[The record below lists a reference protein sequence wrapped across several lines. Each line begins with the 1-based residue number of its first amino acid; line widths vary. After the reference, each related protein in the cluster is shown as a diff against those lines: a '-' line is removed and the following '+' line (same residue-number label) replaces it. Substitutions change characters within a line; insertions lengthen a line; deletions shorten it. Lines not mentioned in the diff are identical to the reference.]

1 MINDYKKNKT
11 DVVNETL
18 REIKTY
24 YQAAFRNF
32 DASGKMPEIDVS
44 FYPYVGINHTIRIR
58 NGKIF
63 ARIGEICAEM
73 PLNAQKALAFI
84 LIAKLLKKRV
94 PKNAREV
101 YGEYVKSTEIR
112 EKATE
117 NRRTK
122 GRKNI
127 TSAQGKVYDL
137 DLMFDE
143 LNEVYFEN
151 KIQKPTLTWSGT
163 KTYRILGHY
172 DATHQTIVISKSLDE
187 PNVPNFVVQ
196 AVLHHEILHI
206 KHPTKIINGRR
217 YSHTKEFRDDEK
229 EFVFYEESENW
240 INKNVVNLKKAKNK
254 KGFIRTLFDL

>member
-1 MINDYKKNKT
+1 MINDYKKIQI
-11 DVVNETL
+11 EQ
-18 REIKTY
+18 IKTHY
-24 YQAAFRNF
+24 HAAFEHF
-32 DASGKMPEIDVS
+32 DSMWKMPEIDVS

-63 ARIGEICAEM
+63 VRIGEICVDM
-73 PLNAQKALAFI
+73 PMNAQKALAFI

-94 PKNAREV
+94 PKNAREI
-101 YGEYVKSTEIR
+101 YGDYIKSTEIR

-151 KIQKPTLTWSGT
+151 AIKKPTLTWSGT

-172 DATHQTIVISKSLDE
+172 DATHFTIVISKSLDE

-196 AVLHHEILHI
+196 AVLHHEMLHI

-217 YSHTKEFRDDEK
+217 YSHTKAFRTDEK
-229 EFVFYEESENW
+229 DFEFYEESEEW
-240 INKNVVNLKKAKNK
+240 INANVVNLKKAKNK
-254 KGFIRTLFDL
+254 KGFIRRLFNL

>member
-1 MINDYKKNKT
+1 LNTEKID
-11 DVVNETL
+11 
-18 REIKTY
+18 RIKTY
-24 YQAAFRNF
+24 YEAAFQHF
-32 DASGKMPEIDVS
+32 DAGGKLPEIYVS

-58 NGKIF
+58 TGKIF
-63 ARIGEICAEM
+63 VRIGEICAEM

-101 YGEYVKSTEIR
+101 YGEYVKSTEVR
-112 EKATE
+112 EKAIE

-127 TSAQGKVYDL
+127 TSAQGKIYDL

-151 KIQKPTLTWSGT
+151 EIKKPTLTWSGT

-172 DATHQTIVISKSLDE
+172 DATHQTIVVSKSLDE
-187 PNVPNFVVQ
+187 STVPNFVVQ
-196 AVLHHEILHI
+196 AVLHHEMLHI

-229 EFVFYEESENW
+229 EFVFYAESEKW
-240 INKNVVNLKKAKNK
+240 INKNVVNFKKHRLK
-254 KGFIRTLFDL
+254 

>member
-1 MINDYKKNKT
+1 LNTEKIDQ
-11 DVVNETL
+11 
-18 REIKTY
+18 IKTCY
-24 YQAAFRNF
+24 EAAFQHF
-32 DASGKMPEIDVS
+32 DANRKMPEIAVS

-58 NGKIF
+58 NGKVF
-63 ARIGEICAEM
+63 VRIGEICKDM
-73 PLNAQKALAFI
+73 PMNAQKALAFI
-84 LIAKLLKKRV
+84 LIAKLLKKHV
-94 PKNAREV
+94 PKNAREI
-101 YGEYVKSTEIR
+101 YGEYVRTADIR

-127 TSAQGKVYDL
+127 TTAQGKVYDL

-151 KIQKPTLTWSGT
+151 EIKKPTLTWSGT

-196 AVLHHEILHI
+196 AVLHHEMLHI

-217 YSHTKEFRDDEK
+217 YSHTKAFRTDEK
-229 EFVFYEESENW
+229 DFDFYEQSEKW
-240 INKNVVNLKKAKNK
+240 INENVADMKKAKTK
-254 KGFIRTLFDL
+254 KGFLRSLFDL

>member
-1 MINDYKKNKT
+1 M
-11 DVVNETL
+11 
-18 REIKTY
+18 
-24 YQAAFRNF
+24 
-32 DASGKMPEIDVS
+32 
-44 FYPYVGINHTIRIR
+44 
-58 NGKIF
+58 
-63 ARIGEICAEM
+63 
-73 PLNAQKALAFI
+73 NAQKALAFI

-94 PKNAREV
+94 PKNAREI
-101 YGEYVKSTEIR
+101 YGDYIKSTEIR

-151 KIQKPTLTWSGT
+151 TIEKPTLTWSGT

-172 DATHQTIVISKSLDE
+172 DATHFTIVISKSLDE

-196 AVLHHEILHI
+196 AVLHHEMLHI
-206 KHPTKIINGRR
+206 KHPTKIIDGRR
-217 YSHTKEFRDDEK
+217 YSHTKAFRTDEK
-229 EFVFYEESENW
+229 DFEFYEESEKW
-240 INKNVVNLKKAKNK
+240 INANVVNLKKAKNK
-254 KGFIRTLFDL
+254 KGFLRTLFDL

>member
-1 MINDYKKNKT
+1 VQIQIDQ
-11 DVVNETL
+11 
-18 REIKTY
+18 IKTY
-24 YQAAFRNF
+24 YEAAFQHF
-32 DASGKMPEIDVS
+32 DASRKMPEIAVS

-63 ARIGEICAEM
+63 VRIGELCAEM
-73 PLNAQKALAFI
+73 PEISHKALAYI

-94 PKNAREV
+94 PKNARLV
-101 YGEYVKSTEIR
+101 YGDYIKSTEVR

-117 NRRTK
+117 NRRTN

-137 DLMFDE
+137 DLMFGE
-143 LNEVYFEN
+143 LNEIYFEN
-151 KIQKPTLTWSGT
+151 QIAKPTLTWSGT

-196 AVLHHEILHI
+196 AVLHHEMLHI
-206 KHPTKIINGRR
+206 KHPTKIIDGRR
-217 YSHTKEFRDDEK
+217 YSHTKAFRLDEK
-229 EFVFYEESENW
+229 DFEFYEESETW
-240 INKNVVNLKKAKNK
+240 INRNVVNLKKAKNK
-254 KGFIRTLFDL
+254 KGFLRTLFDL

>member
-11 DVVNETL
+11 GVVNETL
-18 REIKTY
+18 DEIKTY
-24 YQAAFRNF
+24 YQTAFRTF
-32 DASGKMPEIDVS
+32 DASGKLPEIDVS

-63 ARIGEICAEM
+63 VRIGEICTEM

-101 YGEYVKSTEIR
+101 YGEYVKLTEVR

-117 NRRTK
+117 NRRAK

-127 TSAQGKVYDL
+127 TTAHGKVYDL
-137 DLMFDE
+137 DLMFDD

-151 KIQKPTLTWSGT
+151 EIQKPTLTWSGT

-187 PNVPNFVVQ
+187 TNVPNFVVQ
-196 AVLHHEILHI
+196 AVLHHEMLHI
-206 KHPTKIINGRR
+206 KHPTKIIDGRR
-217 YSHTKEFRDDEK
+217 YSHTKAFRTDEK
-229 EFVFYEESENW
+229 DFEFYEESENW
-240 INKNVVNLKKAKNK
+240 INKNVVKFKKAKAIK
-254 KGFIRTLFDL
+254 QLIR

>member
-1 MINDYKKNKT
+1 LNTEKLD
-11 DVVNETL
+11 
-18 REIKTY
+18 RIKTY
-24 YQAAFRNF
+24 YEDAFRYF
-32 DASGKMPEIDVS
+32 DASVKMPEIDVS

-58 NGKIF
+58 AGKVF
-63 ARIGEICAEM
+63 VRIGDICAEM
-73 PLNAQKALAFI
+73 PPNAQKALAFI
-84 LIAKLLKKRV
+84 LIAKLLKKHI
-94 PKNAREV
+94 PENAREV
-101 YGEYVKSTEIR
+101 YGDYVKSTEVR

-151 KIQKPTLTWSGT
+151 EIQKPVLTWSGT

-172 DATHQTIVISKSLDE
+172 DATHQTIVVSKSLDE
-187 PNVPNFVVQ
+187 SNVPNFVVQ
-196 AVLHHEILHI
+196 AVLHHEMLHI
-206 KHPTKIINGRR
+206 KHPTKIIDGRR
-217 YSHTKEFRDDEK
+217 YSHTKAFRADEK
-229 EFVFYEESENW
+229 DFEFYDESERW

-254 KGFIRTLFDL
+254 KGFLRTLFDL